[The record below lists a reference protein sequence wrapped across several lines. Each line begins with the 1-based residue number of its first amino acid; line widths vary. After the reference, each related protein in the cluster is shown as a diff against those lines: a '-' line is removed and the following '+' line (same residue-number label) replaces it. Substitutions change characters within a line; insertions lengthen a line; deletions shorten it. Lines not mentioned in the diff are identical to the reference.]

1 MADNFMGAKPRKI
14 LVFVFKKKSMKL
26 IGRQKLILSGIF
38 ITALLL
44 SLIFPWTKTE
54 AGIAS
59 VHRHD
64 YPSPTAIA
72 QVEPQVPVTTETVEY
87 AVIDGQG
94 INGYYAYPQETTEP
108 LPGILAIHEW
118 WGLNENIEAMARRL
132 AGEGYQVLAVD
143 LYNGETADDP
153 DRAMELVREVANN
166 PLGAEANISKAYD
179 FLASE
184 KQAPQIGSIGWCFG
198 GSWSLETALL
208 FPEELD
214 AAVIYYGGDI
224 GEATTEEL
232 STLEM
237 PILGIFGAEDSS
249 IPVDTVGEFESTLD
263 ELGKNAEII
272 VYEDAGH
279 AFANPS
285 GQNYVPEAADQAWAQ
300 TEEFFN
306 EYLAS

>member
-1 MADNFMGAKPRKI
+1 M
-14 LVFVFKKKSMKL
+14 KKF
-26 IGRQKLILSGIF
+26 GWQQLILAGIF
-38 ITALLL
+38 AIALLL
-44 SLIFPWTKTE
+44 TLTMSVTKPE
-54 AGIAS
+54 ANKVLAA
-59 VHRHD
+59 HRHD

-72 QVEPQVPVTTETVEY
+72 QVEPRIPVATESVEY
-87 AVIDGQG
+87 VTIDGQP
-94 INGYYAYPQETTEP
+94 INGYYAYPQNVTEP

-143 LYNGETADDP
+143 LYGGQVAETPEAAKRLVQQVAD
-153 DRAMELVREVANN
+153 N
-166 PLGAEANISKAYD
+166 PFGAEANITKAYNY
-179 FLASE
+179 LIEE

-208 FPEELD
+208 FPQLD
-214 AAVIYYGGDI
+214 AAVIYYGGQI
-224 GEATTEEL
+224 GEATEEEL

-249 IPVDTVGEFESTLD
+249 IPVETVEEFESKLQQREGET
-263 ELGKNAEII
+263 EII

-285 GQNYVPEAADQAWAQ
+285 GQNYVPEAAEAAWEETTEFLAQ
-300 TEEFFN
+300 
-306 EYLAS
+306 YLN

>member
-1 MADNFMGAKPRKI
+1 MKKP
-14 LVFVFKKKSMKL
+14 
-26 IGRQKLILSGIF
+26 GRQQLILSGIF
-38 ITALLL
+38 AIALLL
-44 SLIFPWTKTE
+44 SLAMSMTKPE
-54 AGIAS
+54 ANRILAA
-59 VHRHD
+59 HRHD

-72 QVEPQVPVTTETVEY
+72 LVEPEVPVATESVEY
-87 AVIDGQG
+87 VTIDGQP
-94 INGYYAYPQETTEP
+94 INGYYAYPQDVTEP

-143 LYNGETADDP
+143 LYGGQVAETPEQAKQ
-153 DRAMELVREVANN
+153 LVQQVANN
-166 PLGAEANISKAYD
+166 PFSAEANITKAYNY
-179 FLASE
+179 LTEE
-184 KQAPQIGSIGWCFG
+184 KQAPQVGSIGWCFG

-214 AAVIYYGGDI
+214 AAVIYYGGQI
-224 GEATTEEL
+224 GEATAEEL

-249 IPVDTVGEFESTLD
+249 IPLKTVEEFESSLQQRSAST
-263 ELGKNAEII
+263 EII

-285 GQNYVPEAADQAWAQ
+285 GQNYVPEAAEAAWKQ
-300 TEEFFN
+300 TTEFLN
-306 EYLAS
+306 KYLN